1 MSMEEARRDL
11 GGRAAREEEHEW
23 IIAWRGLMAMLL
35 LSGVFV
41 LACEVWKAV
50 A

>member
-1 MSMEEARRDL
+1 MRTKEARRDL

-23 IIAWRGLMAMLL
+23 IIAWRALMVMLL

-41 LACEVWKAV
+41 IACEVWKAV